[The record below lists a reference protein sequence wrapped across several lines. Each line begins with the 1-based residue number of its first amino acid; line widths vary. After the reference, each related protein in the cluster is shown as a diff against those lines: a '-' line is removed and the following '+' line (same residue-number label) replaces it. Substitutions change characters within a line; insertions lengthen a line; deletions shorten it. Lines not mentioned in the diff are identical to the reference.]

1 MRTVSLFFGSSEMC
15 KSLPVRDEA
24 FHDCGRL
31 DEGHL
36 VGMVAAI
43 PPPTIPMTRS
53 PTARP
58 VTSFPTAV
66 TSPSDLKAEDVTVPV
81 SLSAIDA
88 FTLKKVSAI
97 DPGLSVFSWV

>member
-1 MRTVSLFFGSSEMC
+1 MTAAASM
-15 KSLPVRDEA
+15 KDI
-24 FHDCGRL
+24 
-31 DEGHL
+31 L

-88 FTLKKVSAI
+88 FTLKKVCHLSPSLPIDRFRISLAKCLSNFSAQS
-97 DPGLSVFSWV
+97 LTV

>member
-1 MRTVSLFFGSSEMC
+1 MTKLSMTAAASM
-15 KSLPVRDEA
+15 KDIP
-24 FHDCGRL
+24 
-31 DEGHL
+31 
-36 VGMVAAI
+36 VGMAAAI